1 MKLKVTKFK
10 SPEVALKELEPFIRD
25 GRHLY
30 TGKPFGRFGE
40 LRSRELVANWMIC
53 AVLNAGRPSNPF
65 VFTSDPEGGDGIIYD
80 AEEKIDWQT
89 EHVMVPKAAP
99 GERRDIADLIA
110 DAVTGKQAKGGA
122 AYARGKV
129 LVVFLD
135 AGLGDWSPNRV
146 GRQLPLVDFKEVWVV
161 GLHGDVRQGYVYG
174 VTQLNLSGGN
184 APICLV
190 RIAKTF
196 DSWTVQRLQ

>member
-10 SPEVALKELEPFIRD
+10 TLKIALKEIEQFIRD
-25 GRHLY
+25 GKHLY
-30 TGKPFGRFGE
+30 TGKPFKRFGE

-53 AVLNAGRPSNPF
+53 AVLNAGRRSNRF
-65 VFTSDPEGGDGIIYD
+65 TFTSDPQGGDGIIYD
-80 AEEKIDWQT
+80 VEEKIGWQT

-99 GERRDIADLIA
+99 GERRDISALIS
-110 DAVTGKQAKGGA
+110 DAVSNKQAKGGP

-135 AGLGDWSPNRV
+135 AGLGEWSPNRV
-146 GRQLPLVDFKEVWVV
+146 TRQLPPVDFKEVWVV
-161 GLHGDVRQGYVYG
+161 GLHGDVTQGYVYG
-174 VTQLNLSGGN
+174 VTRLDPSSGN
-184 APICLV
+184 VPIYLV

-196 DSWTVQRLQ
+196 DAWTVERLQ